1 MKIYRLLGIIVN
13 DQPDFTSIFLRLK
26 KLKTSTCANLR
37 QLKQLARVENTA
49 VADQRQKIEQKEK
62 VTTLPKKCKHSG
74 KPHRGSCLIF
84 DYTRKSSWTPE
95 TSKGTGRM
103 EQKFRRLYLHSSRD
117 TKSINIQGLRPLVA
131 RPIEFAGDTDIKSAG
146 IGTIHATLLK
156 STNGAKLRLKNVLYV
171 PGLSTNL
178 ISASQLNKSEIKTY
192 SKLGGK
198 VDILPGDRT
207 LE

>member
-1 MKIYRLLGIIVN
+1 MSKPMPRQQYLNSTCTFHLTPNR
-13 DQPDFTSIFLRLK
+13 SIF
-26 KLKTSTCANLR
+26 KTF
-37 QLKQLARVENTA
+37 NTI
-49 VADQRQKIEQKEK
+49 V
-62 VTTLPKKCKHSG
+62 V
-74 KPHRGSCLIF
+74 
-84 DYTRKSSWTPE
+84 
-95 TSKGTGRM
+95 
-103 EQKFRRLYLHSSRD
+103 
-117 TKSINIQGLRPLVA
+117 

-178 ISASQLNKSEIKTY
+178 ISASKLNKSEIKTY